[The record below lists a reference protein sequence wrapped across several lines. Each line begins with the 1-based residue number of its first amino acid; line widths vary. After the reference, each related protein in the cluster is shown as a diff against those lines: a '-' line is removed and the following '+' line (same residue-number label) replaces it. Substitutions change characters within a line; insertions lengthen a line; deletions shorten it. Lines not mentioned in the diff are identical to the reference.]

1 MIFKKSLLSIL
12 FYFLFNNTSY
22 SQFLKNFTSS
32 FESNSAYYTDDS
44 KTDCDGKEGYFWDE
58 WLSNNQGKCVKD
70 MVWQESDCPDEGLK
84 QPQIPQDL
92 ELT

>member
-44 KTDCDGKEGYFWDE
+44 KTGDFNFDNRFR
-58 WLSNNQGKCVKD
+58 SNNYIN
-70 MVWQESDCPDEGLK
+70 LK
-84 QPQIPQDL
+84 SYL
-92 ELT
+92 NS